1 MKKLKLACLGFFAA
15 GIMLSPGISQA
26 QFGVSGNP
34 DCALWLCAPYSFPEG
49 CEAMKERLQERVKE
63 GLPALPTYDSCSLGD
78 PAYYGDFKVEY
89 EDLQTCSYSYTLIDR
104 TPEEQLEPEDTDAE
118 EIDKDEAE
126 EIDGDEAEDEDAR
139 EDAED
144 NSINITL
151 LSQVCEKCD
160 VTETGET
167 ICETVPPTLSRRVK
181 SVTVSVSGT
190 TYPTYVFE

>member
-1 MKKLKLACLGFFAA
+1 
-15 GIMLSPGISQA
+15 
-26 QFGVSGNP
+26 
-34 DCALWLCAPYSFPEG
+34 
-49 CEAMKERLQERVKE
+49 MKERLQERLKE

-118 EIDKDEAE
+118 EID
-126 EIDGDEAEDEDAR
+126 GDEAKDEDAR

-144 NSINITL
+144 NAINITL

-160 VTETGET
+160 VTESGET